1 MITTAETFSR
11 SSAIVLP
18 SNKIPICAVIIFQK
32 PIWQGSTVL
41 CDRFGLNSICLY
53 SKKTFSELKFL
64 CYCIDNIRQIYTTK
78 ENSMKPSTT
87 PVQNSTPAP
96 NEFFTILKI
105 LFFSGIGIFLFFV
118 PVSING
124 KETILLDH
132 ATTLLLAHSSP
143 SPSRFCSC

>member
-1 MITTAETFSR
+1 
-11 SSAIVLP
+11 
-18 SNKIPICAVIIFQK
+18 
-32 PIWQGSTVL
+32 
-41 CDRFGLNSICLY
+41 
-53 SKKTFSELKFL
+53 
-64 CYCIDNIRQIYTTK
+64 
-78 ENSMKPSTT
+78 MKPSTT

-132 ATTLLLAHSSP
+132 ATTLLTGPLKPVAIAILLMLMAYGAVSP
-143 SPSRFCSC
+143 FVTGKYKTRSATWFSAWPRCWA